1 MRQGSMKVSILLLC
15 VFFCCA
21 LNANATSFSVG
32 SYGAKGD
39 PSVDDTTAFVN
50 TWKAACASSG
60 DVELLIPQGTYF
72 LGQVI
77 FRGPCKFNTITVN
90 LKGVLKASTDLSRFG
105 KGDDWVE
112 FSFFNGL
119 TLTGGGTFD
128 GQGRSS
134 WSKNECPTK
143 KNCKVLPTSVKFV
156 SLTNAEVKGVNSK
169 DPKFFHFGVL
179 QCNNFK
185 ASNIYLK
192 APEDSPNTDGIHIER
207 SKSVSITA
215 STIGTGD
222 DCISIGQGNSDVL
235 ISGIKCGPGHGISV
249 GSLGR
254 YPNEGNVQGLIV
266 KDSIIFGTTNG
277 VRIKT
282 WENSPSWSNVDN
294 MTFQNIKMNNVYNPI
309 IIDQNYC
316 PYYNCDR
323 SAPSK
328 VKLSNIFFKDITGSS
343 KSQAA
348 VTVKCSQAAPC
359 QNVNLQN
366 VNLQYTGGSNPTAV
380 CSYANIAFSG
390 TKVPAECTSA

>member
-1 MRQGSMKVSILLLC
+1 MRQGSIKVSTLLLC

-21 LNANATSFSVG
+21 LNANATSFSVT
-32 SYGAKGD
+32 SYGAKAN
-39 PSVDDTTAFVN
+39 PSADDTTAFLT
-50 TWKAACASSG
+50 TWKAACACSG
-60 DVELLIPQGTYF
+60 NVELLIPQGTYY
-72 LGQVI
+72 LGQTV

-90 LKGVLKASTDLSRFG
+90 LQGTLKASTDLSRFG

-119 TLTGGGTFD
+119 TLTGGGIFD
-128 GQGRSS
+128 GQGSAS

-156 SLTNAEVKGVNSK
+156 SLNNAVVNSVTSI

-179 QCNNFK
+179 QCKNFK
-185 ASNIYLK
+185 ASNINIK
-192 APEDSPNTDGIHIER
+192 APDESPNTDGIHIER
-207 SKSVSITA
+207 STTVSITD
-215 STIGTGD
+215 SIIGTGD
-222 DCISIGQGNSDVL
+222 DCISIGQGNTDVL

-254 YPNEGNVQGLIV
+254 YPNEGNVKGLIV
-266 KDSIIFGTTNG
+266 KDSSLTGTTNG

-282 WENSPSWSNVDN
+282 WENSPSYSYVDN
-294 MTFQNIKMNNVYNPI
+294 MTFQNIKMTNVFNPI

-328 VKLSNIFFKDITGSS
+328 VKISNIFFQGITGSS
-343 KSQAA
+343 KSQA
-348 VTVKCSQAAPC
+348 VMTVKCSKSAPC
-359 QNVNLQN
+359 QNVIVEN
-366 VNLQYTGGSNPTAV
+366 VNLQYTGGSNPIAL
-380 CSYANIAFSG
+380 CSSADVKFPG
-390 TKVPAECTSA
+390 TKPGECTSA